1 MRKVKYQLKHQN
13 VAIIIPAYNEGGAI
27 ARTVA
32 GIPSSFPNIICVDDG
47 SSDDTARQI
56 NSTRAILVKH
66 PINLG
71 QGAALQT
78 GIDMALMDEDIK
90 YFVTY
95 DADGQ
100 HRIED
105 VETMLRHLKDKKL
118 DIVLGSRFLG
128 TAENISSK
136 KKIILKLA
144 IKFSNMTT
152 GIKLTDTHNGLRVF
166 NRYVAQELNLEMPD
180 FSHAS
185 EIIERIAEKSFKY
198 DEVPVKII
206 YTEYSMS
213 KGQSMI
219 NAVNI
224 SFDILLRRLMKR

>member
-1 MRKVKYQLKHQN
+1 MSRRDT
-13 VAIIIPAYNEGGAI
+13 AIIIPAYNEGSAVTDTI
-27 ARTVA
+27 N
-32 GIPSSFPNIICVDDG
+32 GIPKEFSTIICVDDG
-47 SSDDTARQI
+47 SSDDTATRI
-56 NSTRAILVKH
+56 NETRATLVRH

-78 GIDMALMDEDIK
+78 GIEYALLDPKIE
-90 YFVTY
+90 YFVTF

-105 VETMLRHLKDKKL
+105 VNQMLKHIKKNKL

-128 TAENISSK
+128 SAENISAK
-136 KKIILKLA
+136 KRNMLKLA
-144 IKFSNMTT
+144 VKFSNLTT
-152 GIKLTDTHNGLRVF
+152 GVKLTDTHNGLRVF
-166 NRYVAQELNLEMPD
+166 NRYVAQNLQLKMPD

-185 EIIERIAEKSFKY
+185 EIIERIAEKGFKY
-198 DEVPVKII
+198 QETPVTII
-206 YTEYSMS
+206 YTDYSRS

-224 SFDILLRRLMKR
+224 SFDMLLNKVIKK

>member
-1 MRKVKYQLKHQN
+1 MSKEIIQDT
-13 VAIIIPAYNEGGAI
+13 AIIIPAYNEGSEVYETI
-27 ARTVA
+27 R
-32 GIPSSFPNIICVDDG
+32 GIPEGFEHIICVDDG
-47 SSDDTARQI
+47 STDDTIDQI
-56 NSTRAILVKH
+56 GRTRATLVRH

-78 GIDMALMDEDIK
+78 GIEYALFNPKIK

-105 VETMLRHLKDKKL
+105 VEKMLNHLKKEKL

-128 TAENISSK
+128 SAENISSGK
-136 KKIILKLA
+136 RRILKLA
-144 IKFSNMTT
+144 IRFSNLTT
-152 GIKLTDTHNGLRVF
+152 GVKLTDTHNGLRVF
-166 NRYVAQELNLEMPD
+166 NRYVAENLQLKMPD

-185 EIIERIAEKSFKY
+185 EIIERIAQKDFKY
-198 DEVPVKII
+198 REAPVTIV
-206 YTEYSMS
+206 YTDYSRA

-224 SFDILLRRLMKR
+224 SFDMLLSKVTRK